1 VSLQSQPLLYPAPQS
16 VTWGTGRLRL
26 SLGGAI
32 HLAEGA
38 TGASIAIATTRLV
51 QALTARAGGEWVVQ
65 AGAPHPD
72 RCTIRVAVRPWGDDS
87 TPEAYSIEIDAR
99 GITITGH
106 DIAGAFYGL
115 QTLYQVVAGSPD
127 GSVPQGRVY
136 DHPTISRR
144 GVMLDVSRD
153 RVPTIETLR
162 LQIDEFAALK
172 YNELQLYMEH
182 TFAYSGHEEVWGDE
196 SPFTAAEILE
206 LDRYCRDR
214 HIELVPNQNAL
225 GHMHKWLENP
235 AYAHLAE
242 NHPYRPVEVAEHVMH
257 RGAPFWGHVPY
268 SISPTDPQAV
278 DLVLSLLDELL
289 PNFTSTTVN
298 IGLDEPFDLATGR
311 SRDAG
316 DPVEIYLSHVHRLYD
331 HLVQQGRTV
340 QMWGDFVADHPESA
354 HRLPDDIVVVDWGYW
369 SSYPFDERAANLAR
383 AGRRFYLA
391 TGTNAWCSIGGRT
404 DETRAHMFAA
414 TDAAIAHGADGI
426 LVTDWGWFRYGTL
439 QQHPVSYFGFLLA
452 AGESWSPMQSR
463 QVDIADALSS
473 VVFADAGGVIGAIMV
488 ELGEICPGGGRAIV
502 DNSPLYW
509 ALREDLGWIREHTT
523 LSMAEVEDALSTLAE
538 LDARLSGVSL
548 DRDDAAAIVSEVR
561 LTIRML
567 RHGAL
572 RTIAAL
578 TDNDLRRASA
588 IADLASDLPGLL
600 GQFAT
605 TWLGRYRTGGLA
617 GTLSSLHAL
626 EREYGAG
633 EVLT

>member
-1 VSLQSQPLLYPAPQS
+1 MRVLNART
-16 VTWGTGRLRL
+16 VGRW
-26 SLGGAI
+26 
-32 HLAEGA
+32 
-38 TGASIAIATTRLV
+38 T
-51 QALTARAGGEWVVQ
+51 VQ
-65 AGAPHPD
+65 AGAPGPD
-72 RCTIRVAVRPWGDDS
+72 LCQIRVGVHPSGQESAS
-87 TPEAYSIEIDAR
+87 EAYSIEIDAQ
-99 GITITGH
+99 GVSVSGS
-106 DIAGAFYGL
+106 DVAGAFYAL
-115 QTLYQVVAGSPD
+115 QTLYQLISGADD
-127 GSVPQGRVY
+127 GVIPFGRID
-136 DHPTISRR
+136 DHPTIARR

-153 RVPTIETLR
+153 RVPTMETLR

-182 TFAYSGHEEVWGDE
+182 TFAYTGHEEVWGDE

-206 LDRYCRDR
+206 LDRFCRDR

-242 NHPYRPVEVAEHVMH
+242 NYPYRPVEVAEHVMH

-268 SISPTDPQAV
+268 SICPTDPQAV
-278 DLVLSLLDELL
+278 DLVVSLLDELL
-289 PNFTSTTVN
+289 PNFSSPMVN

-311 SRDAG
+311 SGDAG
-316 DPVEIYLSHVHRLYD
+316 DPVEIYLAHVHRLHE
-331 HLVQQGRTV
+331 HLSQQGRTV

-354 HRLPDDIVVVDWGYW
+354 HRLPGDIVVVDWGYW

-404 DETRAHMFAA
+404 SETRAHMLAA
-414 TDAAIAHGADGI
+414 TDAAIAHGAEGI

-439 QQHPVSYFGFLLA
+439 QQHPISYFGFLLG
-452 AGESWSPMQSR
+452 AGESWSPEKSR
-463 QVDIADALSS
+463 SVDIGDALSAA
-473 VVFADAGGVIGAIMV
+473 VFADEAGVIGPIML

-509 ALREDLGWIREHTT
+509 ALREDLDWIREHTT
-523 LSMAEVEDALSTLAE
+523 LSLVDVEDALGTLHQ
-538 LDARLSGVSL
+538 L
-548 DRDDAAAIVSEVR
+548 EVR
-561 LTIRML
+561 LGEVSMVRNDADVLVDEIRLTIQML

-578 TDNDLRRASA
+578 SDDTQRRSSVLAELA
-588 IADLASDLPGLL
+588 ADLPSLL
-600 GQFAT
+600 GRFAT
-605 TWLGRYRTGGLA
+605 TWLRRYRSGGLA
-617 GTLSSLHAL
+617 GTLSALHGL

-633 EVLT
+633 EVLA